1 MFRGRS
7 AAAGLIA
14 ILTIAALLPGL
25 CVVGAAVVFESIW
38 VLLPEPVV
46 VLANLPIVIGDE
58 QPDPLL
64 ALLAS
69 RAPPA
74 FLHA

>member
-1 MFRGRS
+1 MFRGRRT
-7 AAAGLIA
+7 AAGLIA

-25 CVVGAAVVFESIW
+25 CDVDGAVVFESIW
-38 VLLPEPVV
+38 VLLPDPVPAFADLPVV
-46 VLANLPIVIGDE
+46 VATE
-58 QPDPLL
+58 QLDPLL

-69 RAPPA
+69 RAPP